1 MFKRRI
7 KPRISQRLQNLFW
20 PQIGWRRSV
29 TYFVHRVGRLPGTP
43 YSIAAGIACGVAVS
57 CTPLVGFHVL
67 IGAFIA
73 WLIGANVLASIIG
86 TAAGNPWTFPFIWVW
101 IYKLGIYLGA
111 QEIATIDGKID
122 FPQLFA
128 KSMVALLRFDATYLY
143 DYTLPLLWPM
153 AVGSLPTAI
162 CVWVGVYFAIK
173 PIVIAYQS
181 KRESRRARFGK
192 DS

>member
-1 MFKRRI
+1 MY
-7 KPRISQRLQNLFW
+7 
-20 PQIGWRRSV
+20 WRQLSV
-29 TYFVHRVGRLPGTP
+29 RQLVIHGHSPLSG
-43 YSIAAGIACGVAVS
+43 CGYINWAYI
-57 CTPLVGFHVL
+57 LEL
-67 IGAFIA
+67 R
-73 WLIGANVLASIIG
+73 
-86 TAAGNPWTFPFIWVW
+86 
-101 IYKLGIYLGA
+101 K
-111 QEIATIDGKID
+111 IATIDGKID